1 MLASTWSGKLNSP
14 PLDGWLESLIDD
26 WYAAHK
32 VFDAAVI
39 AHDRAGEKD
48 PEKKVEMERA
58 EQRTDALYEQM
69 VNAPAQG
76 LRGIYA
82 KMRAAVFPD
91 QWETFHA
98 GEIASLDD
106 DINPAML
113 YSLVA
118 DVNQSETF
126 PFQLFFLDR
135 GAPLKKTWNQD
146 NSDDRPK
153 WP

>member
-14 PLDGWLESLIDD
+14 PLDGWLESLTDD

-76 LRGIYA
+76 LRGIILPDHQLIQLTFQYVLFHSA
-82 KMRAAVFPD
+82 GNNIDHRAFLIDEKRIRRTDHTVSAADAV
-91 QWETFHA
+91 
-98 GEIASLDD
+98 
-106 DINPAML
+106 
-113 YSLVA
+113 VA
-118 DVNQSETF
+118 VN
-126 PFQLFFLDR
+126 
-135 GAPLKKTWNQD
+135 D
-146 NSDDRPK
+146 NGK
-153 WP
+153 G